1 MKKTRRFAAIAA
13 AAMMTAALAVPMT
26 GMNAFAASGDNSI
39 TIKAD
44 GKNMTHGNMSAYQ
57 VFAGTYNATDKNL
70 TVTGWGDGIN
80 VVEFIRAIK
89 DDTTLNGEFN
99 EIVEENSVATAT
111 AVANIVGGWTTG
123 GVRARAFAKLAVA
136 NKSTTTSGVFNAAGA
151 DTDATISGLADG
163 YYVIMDAAAA
173 TANPSTDGSAFT
185 LGLLQVAGGTD
196 TTVKPKLDYPTVV
209 KKVKED
215 DSNEST
221 DYGAGYNDVA
231 DWDVNTAVPFKI
243 IASMPSNIDVYDHYY
258 MEFTDTLDDNFGAP
272 ENIVVRIDDT
282 ALDATK
288 YELTTGGA
296 KGNDMSIVIKDLK
309 DCSADITKDTKVT
322 VTYTAKLNV
331 QAEGVEAA
339 VIGRPGQE
347 NKVDLTYS
355 NNPNNTGNGSSK
367 PDDTGKTPED
377 KVIVFTYELDVTKID
392 GVTDEKLQGA
402 EFKLHRGGSASES
415 AKEWAVVDT
424 NGYFTKWTT
433 NETEATTLKSDTNGV
448 FKIIGLDDGTYYL
461 TETKAPTN
469 YNKPSEAFTV
479 VIDASTLFTQED
491 YDKNA
496 TEGDKIPLIGLSAT
510 IGGENATV
518 NDKMGIVSGT
528 IENNRGSKLPGTG
541 GIGTVLFYVVGGVLV
556 VGAGVTLITKKRVGK
571 DSE

>member
-39 TIKAD
+39 TIEAD

-57 VFAGTYNATDKNL
+57 VFAGTYNDTDKNL

-80 VVEFIRAIK
+80 VVNFIKAIK
-89 DDTTLNGEFN
+89 GDATFNGVFD
-99 EIVEENSVATAT
+99 EIAEEESVATAT

-123 GVRARAFAKLAVA
+123 GERARAFAKLAVA
-136 NKSTTTSGVFNAAGA
+136 NKGTTTSGTFNAAGA
-151 DTDATISGLADG
+151 DTNATISGLADG

-215 DSNEST
+215 DNNSTT

-258 MEFTDTLDDNFGAP
+258 MEFTDTLDDNFGDP
-272 ENIVVRIDDT
+272 ENIVVMIDT
-282 ALDATK
+282 TTLDASK
-288 YELTTGGA
+288 YTVTTGGE
-296 KGNDMSIVIKDLK
+296 KGNDMSIVIMDLK
-309 DCSADITKDTKVT
+309 DCGTTITKDTKVT

-377 KVIVFTYELDVTKID
+377 KVIVFTYELDVTKVD
-392 GVTDEKLQGA
+392 GVTAEKLQGA

-415 AKEWAVVDT
+415 AKEWAVVDA

-433 NETEATTLKSDTNGV
+433 NETEATTLTSDTNGV

-479 VIDASTLFTQED
+479 VIDANTLFTQND

-496 TEGDKIPLIGLSAT
+496 TEGDKIPLISLDAT

-518 NDKMGIVSGT
+518 DDNMGIVSGT
-528 IENNRGSKLPGTG
+528 IENNRGSQLPGTG